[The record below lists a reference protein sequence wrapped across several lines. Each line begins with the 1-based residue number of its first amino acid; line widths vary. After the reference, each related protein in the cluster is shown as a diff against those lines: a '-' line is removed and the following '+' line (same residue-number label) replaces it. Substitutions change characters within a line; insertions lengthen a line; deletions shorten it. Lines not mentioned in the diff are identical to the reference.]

1 MPAPRKC
8 TCLGGVGSTLCV
20 PGAAAGAHGKVER
33 FREAVDLDA
42 DGVGRNM
49 VCGGEVACRHGR
61 PTHPQPHEPLQD
73 GTVTGPKHGRRN
85 RQKPR
90 VNERR
95 PSQPV
100 VFSPSVARVCR
111 PEPQRAPGFV
121 SNPDGVQPPSSGPPE
136 NPGFNLTIVGQGGSQ
151 EHGGVFSPNP
161 GLKGNVHSAPEIL
174 KDLRTP
180 FTNCF
185 KKPGAD
191 CEKDQVAR
199 MSVETLCH
207 RAQAP
212 STHTVRSSSDCMGVW
227 RARVEDRL
235 AWVIVFLRPARVP
248 ASHRWAT
255 PRGGRW
261 VPVA

>member
-1 MPAPRKC
+1 MI
-8 TCLGGVGSTLCV
+8 
-20 PGAAAGAHGKVER
+20 
-33 FREAVDLDA
+33 F
-42 DGVGRNM
+42 
-49 VCGGEVACRHGR
+49 GGEFACRHGR

-73 GTVTGPKHGRRN
+73 GTVTGPTHGRRN
-85 RQKPR
+85 HQRPR
-90 VNERR
+90 VYEGR

-100 VFSPSVARVCR
+100 VFSPSGARVCR

-136 NPGFNLTIVGQGGSQ
+136 NPGFNLTIDGQGGSQ
-151 EHGGVFSPNP
+151 EPGGVVSPDP
-161 GLKGNVHSAPEIL
+161 GLQGNVHSAPEIL

-212 STHTVRSSSDCMGVW
+212 STQTVM
-227 RARVEDRL
+227 RV
-235 AWVIVFLRPARVP
+235 
-248 ASHRWAT
+248 AT
-255 PRGGRW
+255 PQGESSQISPIFGKTRPRD
-261 VPVA
+261 